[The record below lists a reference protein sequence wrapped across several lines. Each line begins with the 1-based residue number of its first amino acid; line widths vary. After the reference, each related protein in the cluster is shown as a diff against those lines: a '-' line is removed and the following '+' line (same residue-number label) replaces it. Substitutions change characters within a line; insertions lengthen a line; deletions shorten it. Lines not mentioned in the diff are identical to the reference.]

1 MGGNDANV
9 KNEKKKKQDKKIQG
23 LFDLSVFLDGVLWH
37 HSNALCLLLAGDRRL
52 FLGQQHPLSTAHFRN
67 AISKL
72 PAEVEGVFAKTVDRA
87 KLLPDQNPA
96 TGNSWA
102 VAFGG

>member
-1 MGGNDANV
+1 MLKMEKD
-9 KNEKKKKQDKKIQG
+9 KTRPKKKYRG

-37 HSNALCLLLAGDRRL
+37 HSNALCLLLAGDRQI
-52 FLGQQHPLSTAHFRN
+52 FPGQQHPLSTAHFRN

-87 KLLPDQNPA
+87 KLLADQNPA
-96 TGNSWA
+96 T
-102 VAFGG
+102 